1 MMLTSEQDHATI
13 RRPDFEK
20 MFNKISERVV
30 IKHKSI
36 THQNVKITELRA
48 KLAGHKKSVATCTH
62 TVKSTLVEVDTTTH
76 KV

>member
-1 MMLTSEQDHATI
+1 MLTNEQDHATI

-20 MFNKISERVV
+20 MYKESFGRIDKKNIHIKKQTDKI
-30 IKHKSI
+30 IKLRNELTKGHSDHKS
-36 THQNVKITELRA
+36 
-48 KLAGHKKSVATCTH
+48 CTT